1 MEGERFMVSH
11 CTLLVRVALGSA
23 LALAAFAP
31 IAQAKD
37 GERVLHSFSG
47 SDGSYPD
54 SGLAFDDAGNLYGTA
69 SNGGDGNWGTIFRI
83 DPAGTY
89 SVLYS
94 FTGGADGQTPA
105 GGVTIDETTGDLYG
119 TATFGGE
126 GGNGVIYK
134 LSAAGKLT
142 VLHAFDGA
150 GDGSSPVGTLVRDR
164 MGNFFGAAEFG
175 GTGDDGAVF
184 KLSAKGKLKVLHA
197 FDGSDGVFPQ
207 GSLVRDRAG
216 NLYGIAGQGGTSGAG
231 TVYRVAADGTFTLL
245 YSFSGGNDGGYPV
258 GGLALDKEGN
268 LYGTTQLGGTSGTGT
283 IFELSSNGKES
294 VLYNFTDGS
303 DGAFP
308 QGDLLRDKSGTLY
321 GTAESGGIVN
331 CENISCGTVF
341 ALAPDGTYTVL
352 YRFLGGDDGAFP
364 YGGVTAKGKKL
375 YGTTYLGGGS
385 HNCMNSS
392 CGTIFSVKR

>member
-1 MEGERFMVSH
+1 VYLHRSRAVGA
-11 CTLLVRVALGSA
+11 LLVSAFA
-23 LALAAFAP
+23 LALCASA
-31 IAQAKD
+31 AQAKN
-37 GERVLHSFSG
+37 GERILHSFSG
-47 SDGSYPD
+47 SDGSYPNADLTFD
-54 SGLAFDDAGNLYGTA
+54 SAGNLYGTA
-69 SNGGDGNWGTIFRI
+69 SNGGGSNWGTIFKL
-83 DPAGTY
+83 DSSGGY

-105 GGVTIDETTGDLYG
+105 GGVTIDEVAGDLYG

-126 GGNGVIYK
+126 GGNGVIYR
-134 LSAAGKLT
+134 LSPKGKLT

-150 GDGSSPVGTLVRDR
+150 TDGASPVGTLVRDR

-175 GTGDDGAVF
+175 GAGDDGTVF

-197 FDGSDGVFPQ
+197 FNGSDGVFPQ

-216 NLYGIAGQGGTSGAG
+216 NLYGIAGQGGASGAG
-231 TVYRVAADGTFTLL
+231 SVYRVAADGTFTLL

-258 GGLALDKEGN
+258 GGLALDNEGN
-268 LYGTTQLGGTSGTGT
+268 LYGTTQLGGTAGTGA
-283 IFELSSNGKES
+283 IFELTPQGKET

-308 QGDLLRDKSGTLY
+308 QGDLLRDRSGTLY

-341 ALAPDGTYTVL
+341 RLTPDGAYTVL
-352 YRFLGGDDGAFP
+352 YSFLGGEDGAFP
-364 YGGVTAKGKKL
+364 YAGLVPKGKKL

-392 CGTIFSVKR
+392 CGTIFSVKK